1 VSLTVRGRPIR
12 LSFAWLKP
20 PKAGPDGSMSL
31 FEHIAELRYRLIIM
45 ALTIIVGTVVA
56 WFFRDYLTGII
67 FRPYQVAADA
77 LRAKNPGANITLVNN
92 GVASP
97 FTLALKV
104 SALAGILATSP
115 VLLYQLWA
123 FVVPALLAKE
133 KKWTLIFI
141 GSATP
146 LFLAGVAVGY
156 YVMPK
161 GLVVLLGF
169 TENGI
174 ANLQDVN
181 QFLSFLMRFMLVFG
195 VAFLI
200 PEVVLILNIVG
211 VLKAKYLSKYRS
223 LIIFGTFVFGAVATP
238 STDPFSML
246 ALALP
251 MTVLFIVAEVIAH
264 VLDRRKARRG
274 TIDPVA
280 RDRALRGLTDGE
292 DA

>member
-1 VSLTVRGRPIR
+1 MSLTVRGRPVR
-12 LSFAWLKP
+12 LSLAWLKP

-31 FEHIAELRYRLIIM
+31 FEHIAELRYRLIVI
-45 ALTIIVGTVVA
+45 ALTVIVGTVVA
-56 WFFRDYLTGII
+56 WFFRDYLTGFI
-67 FRPYQVAADA
+67 FRPYYEAAA
-77 LRAKNPGANITLVNN
+77 AIMAKNPGAHLEMINS

-104 SALAGILATSP
+104 SALAGIILSSP
-115 VLLYQLWA
+115 VWLWQLWS
-123 FVVPALLAKE
+123 FIVPGLLAKE
-133 KKWTLIFI
+133 KKWTLIFL

-169 TENGI
+169 TASGI
-174 ANLQDVN
+174 TNLHDVN
-181 QFLSFLMRFMLVFG
+181 QFLAFLIRFMLVFG
-195 VAFLI
+195 IAFLI
-200 PEVVLILNIVG
+200 PEDVLIINIVG
-211 VLKAKYLSKYRS
+211 VLKAKYLAKYRS
-223 LIIFGTFVFGAVATP
+223 IIIFGTFVFGAVATP

-251 MTVLFIVAEVIAH
+251 MTVLFLVAEVIAH
-264 VLDRRKARRG
+264 ILDRRKARRG

>member
-1 VSLTVRGRPIR
+1 MSLTVRGRPIR
-12 LSFAWLKP
+12 FSLAWLKP

-31 FEHIAELRYRLIIM
+31 FEHIAELRYRLVIM
-45 ALTIIVGTVVA
+45 ALTILVGTIAA
-56 WFFRDYLTGII
+56 WFFRHELTDVL
-67 FRPYQVAADA
+67 FYPYEQARAA
-77 LRAKNPGANITLVNN
+77 LLAKNPNANITLFND

-123 FVVPALLAKE
+123 FVVPGLLAKE
-133 KKWTLIFI
+133 KKWTLIFL

-211 VLKAKYLSKYRS
+211 VLKAKYLAKYRS

-246 ALALP
+246 ALAVP

-280 RDRALRGLTDGE
+280 RDRALREMTDPE